1 MEIKEDLNKN
11 IQDNLKYIL
20 SVVAKDLKKATSLE
34 EKVYLEL
41 SKNEIIKYLNY
52 VYKIIK
58 SWQDYLKKEQID
70 LIIKDYKKIESI
82 ISELELCLADLDDEF
97 QLEGIS
103 FALFSIGKILV
114 NKEEQL

>member
-20 SVVAKDLKKATSLE
+20 SVV
-34 EKVYLEL
+34 EK
-41 SKNEIIKYLNY
+41 N
-52 VYKIIK
+52 
-58 SWQDYLKKEQID
+58 LKKEQID

-103 FALFSIGKILV
+103 FALFNIGKMLS
-114 NKEEQL
+114 N

>member
-20 SVVAKDLKKATSLE
+20 SVV
-34 EKVYLEL
+34 EK
-41 SKNEIIKYLNY
+41 N
-52 VYKIIK
+52 
-58 SWQDYLKKEQID
+58 LKKEQID
-70 LIIKDYKKIESI
+70 LIVKDYKKIESI
-82 ISELELCLADLDDEF
+82 ISRIRTMFADLDDEF

-103 FALFSIGKILV
+103 FALFNIGKILV

>member
-20 SVVAKDLKKATSLE
+20 SVV
-34 EKVYLEL
+34 EK
-41 SKNEIIKYLNY
+41 N
-52 VYKIIK
+52 
-58 SWQDYLKKEQID
+58 LKKEQID
-70 LIIKDYKKIESI
+70 LIVKDYKKIESI

-103 FALFSIGKILV
+103 FALFNIGKMLS
-114 NKEEQL
+114 N

>member
-20 SVVAKDLKKATSLE
+20 SVVEKDLKKATSLE

-82 ISELELCLADLDDEF
+82 ISRIRTMFADLDDEF

-103 FALFSIGKILV
+103 FALFNIGKMLS
-114 NKEEQL
+114 N

>member
-20 SVVAKDLKKATSLE
+20 SVLEKDLKKVTLLE

-52 VYKIIK
+52 VYEIIK
-58 SWQDYLKKEQID
+58 SWQNSLKKEQFD
-70 LIIKDYKKIESI
+70 LIVKDYKKIESI

-97 QLEGIS
+97 NIEGIS
-103 FALFSIGKILV
+103 FALFNIGKMLF
-114 NKEEQL
+114 N

>member
-20 SVVAKDLKKATSLE
+20 SVLEKDLKKATSLE

-41 SKNEIIKYLNY
+41 SKNKIIKYLNY
-52 VYKIIK
+52 VYEIIK
-58 SWQDYLKKEQID
+58 SWENSLKKEQFD

-97 QLEGIS
+97 NIEGIS
-103 FALFSIGKILV
+103 FALFNIGKMLF
-114 NKEEQL
+114 N

>member
-20 SVVAKDLKKATSLE
+20 SVLEKDLKKATSLE

-41 SKNEIIKYLNY
+41 SKNKIIKYLNY
-52 VYKIIK
+52 VYEIIK
-58 SWQDYLKKEQID
+58 SWGNSLKKEQFD

-97 QLEGIS
+97 NIEGIS
-103 FALFSIGKILV
+103 FALFNIGKMLF
-114 NKEEQL
+114 N

>member
-1 MEIKEDLNKN
+1 MIKN
-11 IQDNLKYIL
+11 
-20 SVVAKDLKKATSLE
+20 
-34 EKVYLEL
+34 
-41 SKNEIIKYLNY
+41 SKERDITMDRVRMMIVK
-52 VYKIIK
+52 
-58 SWQDYLKKEQID
+58 YLKKKKEKVILD

-103 FALFSIGKILV
+103 FALFNIGKILV

>member
-20 SVVAKDLKKATSLE
+20 SVV
-34 EKVYLEL
+34 EK
-41 SKNEIIKYLNY
+41 N
-52 VYKIIK
+52 
-58 SWQDYLKKEQID
+58 LKKEQID
-70 LIIKDYKKIESI
+70 LIVKDYKKIESI

-103 FALFSIGKILV
+103 FALFNIGKILV

>member
-1 MEIKEDLNKN
+1 MEIKKDLNKN

-20 SVVAKDLKKATSLE
+20 SVVEKDLKKATSLE
-34 EKVYLEL
+34 EKLYLEL
-41 SKNEIIKYLNY
+41 SKNEINKYLNY

-97 QLEGIS
+97 HLEEIS
-103 FALFSIGKILV
+103 FALFNIGKMLS
-114 NKEEQL
+114 N

>member
-20 SVVAKDLKKATSLE
+20 SVVEKDLKKATSLE

-41 SKNEIIKYLNY
+41 SKKEINKYLNY

-58 SWQDYLKKEQID
+58 SWQDYLKKEQIN

-97 QLEGIS
+97 HLEGIS
-103 FALFSIGKILV
+103 FALFNVGKSLS
-114 NKEEQL
+114 N

>member
-20 SVVAKDLKKATSLE
+20 SVLEKDLKKATSLE

-41 SKNEIIKYLNY
+41 SKNKIIKYLNY
-52 VYKIIK
+52 VYEIIK
-58 SWQDYLKKEQID
+58 SWENSLKKEQFD

-82 ISELELCLADLDDEF
+82 ISELELCLAELDDEF
-97 QLEGIS
+97 NIEGIS
-103 FALFSIGKILV
+103 FALFNIGKMLF
-114 NKEEQL
+114 N